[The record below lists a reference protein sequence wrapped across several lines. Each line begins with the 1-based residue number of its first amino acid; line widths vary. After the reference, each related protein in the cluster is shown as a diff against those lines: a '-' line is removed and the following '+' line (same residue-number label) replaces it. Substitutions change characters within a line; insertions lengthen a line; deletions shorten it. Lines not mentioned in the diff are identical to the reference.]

1 MTLTA
6 SPKAASPAIGEQPL
20 DRFAQCHRG
29 IVSQLH
35 AFAQLPGLHAAALRS
50 REVAAATLTLFQG
63 AVIEHHADEEREL
76 FPAVLRSALAGD
88 EADTARLMVD
98 RLCAEHRRIEAL
110 WKRLEPAVK
119 AAQKARPVDLD
130 AAAVQTLVEQ
140 YLAHA
145 AYEEQRFLP
154 LAERILGRNGNHMA
168 ALGLSLHMRHL
179 PPVIGYI

>member
-1 MTLTA
+1 MTL
-6 SPKAASPAIGEQPL
+6 AAPTQSAPSGTGDQPL
-20 DRFAQCHRG
+20 DGFSHCHRG
-29 IVSQLH
+29 IAAQLH
-35 AFAQLPGLHAAALRS
+35 AFAELPALHAAAQRS
-50 REVAAATLTLFQG
+50 REVAAATLALFQG

-76 FPAVLRSALAGD
+76 FPAVQRSAIAGD
-88 EADTARLMVD
+88 EADSVRLMVD

-119 AAQKARPVDLD
+119 AVEKARPADLD
-130 AAAVQTLVEQ
+130 AAAVQTLVQQ

-179 PPVIGYI
+179 PTVVGYI